1 MTPIVVGVAVV
12 AVIGLWFAAAYNR
25 LVGLRNQV
33 ANAWNQ
39 IDVQLKRRH
48 DLIPNLVET
57 VKGAMGFERET
68 LEAVVA
74 ARGQAARGPATDGG
88 PRGVGGAPPSADVV
102 QKTAAAEGAL
112 TGALGR
118 LMAVIEAYPQL
129 KSLENV
135 SQLQEE
141 ITSTEN
147 KITFA
152 RQLYND
158 QATVYNTAQQQFPN
172 NLVAGSAGAAPAELW
187 AIADAADR
195 EVPKVNLAV
204 GAR

>member
-12 AVIGLWFAAAYNR
+12 AVFGLYFVSAYNR
-25 LVGLRNQV
+25 IVGMRNQV

-57 VKGAMGFERET
+57 VKGAMSHERET
-68 LEAVVA
+68 LEAVIA
-74 ARGQAARGPATDGG
+74 ARGRAVAAAPAGG
-88 PRGVGGAPPSADVV
+88 SGGPPSADVV
-102 QKTAAAEGAL
+102 RQTVAAEGAL
-112 TGALGR
+112 SGALGR
-118 LMAVIEAYPQL
+118 LLAVVEAYPQL
-129 KSLENV
+129 KALENV
-135 SQLQEE
+135 SSLQEE

-158 QATVYNTAQQQFPN
+158 QATAYNTAQQEFPAN
-172 NLVAGSAGAAPAELW
+172 MVAGSAGAAPAELW
-187 AIADAADR
+187 ALADAAER
-195 EVPKVNLAV
+195 EAPKVNLAL

>member
-12 AVIGLWFAAAYNR
+12 AVFGLYFVSAYNR
-25 LVGLRNQV
+25 IVGMRNQV

-57 VKGAMGFERET
+57 VKGAMSHERET
-68 LEAVVA
+68 LEAVIA
-74 ARGQAARGPATDGG
+74 ARGRAVAAAPGGVSGG
-88 PRGVGGAPPSADVV
+88 PPTADAVRQTV
-102 QKTAAAEGAL
+102 AAEGAL
-112 TGALGR
+112 SGALGR
-118 LMAVIEAYPQL
+118 LLAVVEAYPQL
-129 KSLENV
+129 KALENV
-135 SQLQEE
+135 TSLQEE

-158 QATVYNTAQQQFPN
+158 QATAYNTAQQEFPTN
-172 NLVAGSAGAAPAELW
+172 MVAGSAGAAPAELW
-187 AIADAADR
+187 AIADATER
-195 EVPKVNLAV
+195 EAPQVNLAL

>member
-1 MTPIVVGVAVV
+1 MIPIVVGASVV
-12 AVIGLWFAAAYNR
+12 AVFGFWFVAAYNR
-25 LVGLRNQV
+25 LIALRNQV

-57 VKGAMGFERET
+57 VKGAMNFERET
-68 LEAVVA
+68 LEAVIA
-74 ARGQAARGPATDGG
+74 ARGQAIAAAPSGLAGG
-88 PRGVGGAPPSADVV
+88 PPSADVV

-118 LMAVIEAYPQL
+118 LLAVVEAYPQL
-129 KSLENV
+129 KATGNV
-135 SQLQEE
+135 SALQEE

-147 KITFA
+147 KISFA

-158 QATVYNTAQQQFPN
+158 QATDYNTVQQEFPVN
-172 NLVAGSAGAAPAELW
+172 MVAGTAGAFPVELW
-187 AIADAADR
+187 AIADAAER
-195 EVPKVNLAV
+195 EAPKVDFAL
-204 GAR
+204 GTR

>member
-12 AVIGLWFAAAYNR
+12 AVFGLYFVAAYNR

-57 VKGAMGFERET
+57 VKGAMSHERET
-68 LEAVVA
+68 LEAVIA
-74 ARGQAARGPATDGG
+74 ARGRAVASAPAGSA
-88 PRGVGGAPPSADVV
+88 APPTADVV
-102 QKTAAAEGAL
+102 RQTAAAEGAL
-112 TGALGR
+112 SGALGR
-118 LMAVIEAYPQL
+118 LLAVVESYPQL
-129 KSLENV
+129 KAIENV
-135 SQLQEE
+135 SSLQEE

-158 QATVYNTAQQQFPN
+158 QATAYNTAQQEFPSN
-172 NLVAGSAGAAPAELW
+172 MVAGSAGAAPAELW
-187 AIADAADR
+187 AIADAAER
-195 EVPKVNLAV
+195 EAPKVDFAL
-204 GAR
+204 GTR

>member
-12 AVIGLWFAAAYNR
+12 AVFGLYFVGAYNR
-25 LVGLRNQV
+25 IVGLRNQV

-57 VKGAMGFERET
+57 VKGAMNFERET
-68 LEAVVA
+68 LTAVIA
-74 ARGQAARGPATDGG
+74 ARGQAVAAAPPA
-88 PRGVGGAPPSADVV
+88 GAAGPPSADVV
-102 QKTAAAEGAL
+102 RQTAAAEGAL

-118 LMAVIEAYPQL
+118 LLAVVEAYPQL
-129 KSLENV
+129 KAIANV
-135 SQLQEE
+135 SALQEE

-158 QATVYNTAQQQFPN
+158 QATAYNTVQQEFPTN
-172 NLVAGSAGAAPAELW
+172 MVAGTAGAAPAELW
-187 AIADAADR
+187 TIADAAER
-195 EVPKVNLAV
+195 EAPKINLAL

>member
-12 AVIGLWFAAAYNR
+12 AAFGFYFVAAYNR
-25 LVGLRNQV
+25 MVALRNQV

-57 VKGAMGFERET
+57 VKGAMNFERET
-68 LEAVVA
+68 LEAVIA
-74 ARGQAARGPATDGG
+74 ARGRAVAAAPTAGAAGPPA
-88 PRGVGGAPPSADVV
+88 ADVV
-102 QKTAAAEGAL
+102 RQTAAAEGAL
-112 TGALGR
+112 SGALGR
-118 LMAVIEAYPQL
+118 LLAVVEAYPQL
-129 KSLENV
+129 KAIANV
-135 SQLQEE
+135 SALQEE

-158 QATVYNTAQQQFPN
+158 QATVYNTVQQEFPTN
-172 NLVAGSAGAAPAELW
+172 MVAGTAGAAPAELW
-187 AIADAADR
+187 AIADAAER
-195 EVPKVNLAV
+195 EAPKVNLAL

>member
-12 AVIGLWFAAAYNR
+12 AVFGLYFVSAYNR
-25 LVGLRNQV
+25 IVGMRNQV

-57 VKGAMGFERET
+57 VKGAMSHERET
-68 LEAVVA
+68 LEAVIA
-74 ARGQAARGPATDGG
+74 ARGRAVAAAPTGG
-88 PRGVGGAPPSADVV
+88 SSGPPSADVV
-102 QKTAAAEGAL
+102 RQTVAAEGAL
-112 TGALGR
+112 SGALGR
-118 LMAVIEAYPQL
+118 LLAVVEAYPQL
-129 KSLENV
+129 KALENV
-135 SQLQEE
+135 TSLQEE

-158 QATVYNTAQQQFPN
+158 QATAYNTAQQEFPAN
-172 NLVAGSAGAAPAELW
+172 MVAGSAGAAPAELW
-187 AIADAADR
+187 AIADATER
-195 EVPKVNLAV
+195 EAPKVNLAL